1 MFLSLSRLLSLSL
14 ALLPLTTTH
23 FSLSLS
29 RQSIHSVPTLPIW
42 AQNEMP
48 LLVAPA
54 AALPL
59 HLLLHAALQLVSSNI
74 ATSAYPDM
82 SSDNKDEQSNGA
94 TR

>member
-1 MFLSLSRLLSLSL
+1 ML
-14 ALLPLTTTH
+14 
-23 FSLSLS
+23 
-29 RQSIHSVPTLPIW
+29 
-42 AQNEMP
+42 

-74 ATSAYPDM
+74 AMSAYPDM